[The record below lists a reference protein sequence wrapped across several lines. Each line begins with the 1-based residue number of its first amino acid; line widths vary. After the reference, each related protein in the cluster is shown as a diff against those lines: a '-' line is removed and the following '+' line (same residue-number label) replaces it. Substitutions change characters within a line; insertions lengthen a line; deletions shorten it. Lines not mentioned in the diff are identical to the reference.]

1 MVHSIDPKQS
11 PPLRLHNTANVQED
25 EALNTGAKDDLY
37 KFKRYISPKKSYEV
51 YLQIEKAQQQYKLE
65 MAKKMDS
72 MEQLA
77 DKIRKG
83 KELSFSDYKSWVNYN
98 FLVFSEEE

>member
-1 MVHSIDPKQS
+1 
-11 PPLRLHNTANVQED
+11 
-25 EALNTGAKDDLY
+25 
-37 KFKRYISPKKSYEV
+37 
-51 YLQIEKAQQQYKLE
+51 

-83 KELSFSDYKSWVNYN
+83 KELSFSDYKTWVNYN